1 MKKILSFLVIL
12 MIVFMIPTL
21 SHAELYYDSANP
33 GYTYDYYDDIDYY
46 YDSNYDDEY
55 YDDYYYDD
63 YEDEYY
69 EDDMPMAAVLFMEA
83 FVTIHMSVFVLWPF
97 AHLIEKENPKKMF
110 WFFFISRIV
119 ILMYCNF
126 FVSTMICIVDF
137 FAVFIGAFIVVPV
150 TASIQAGREK
160 RELKKLKREIS
171 PEGFLRRHGIDINN
185 SNATYTVTRTTTTK
199 KYGPDGFETNTTVD
213 SFDSNDD
220 LNDDPIQRY

>member
-1 MKKILSFLVIL
+1 MKKILSFLLLMVLIL
-12 MIVFMIPTL
+12 IPTF
-21 SHAELYYDSANP
+21 SYAELYYDSASP
-33 GYTYDYYDDIDYY
+33 DYTYD
-46 YDSNYDDEY
+46 Y

-69 EDDMPMAAVLFMEA
+69 EDDMPMAAVIFMEA

-126 FVSTMICIVDF
+126 FVSTLICIVDF
-137 FAVFIGAFIVVPV
+137 IAVFIGAFIVVPV
-150 TASIQAGREK
+150 TAAIQAGREK

-171 PEGFLRRHGIDINN
+171 PEDFFRKHGIDINN
-185 SNATYTVTRTTTTK
+185 PNTTYTVTRTTTTH
-199 KYGPDGFETNTTVD
+199 KYGPDGLETTVEVD
-213 SFDSNDD
+213 NGDD
-220 LNDDPIQRY
+220 GNSDPITRY

>member
-1 MKKILSFLVIL
+1 MKKILSFLLLMVLIL
-12 MIVFMIPTL
+12 IPTF
-21 SHAELYYDSANP
+21 SYAELYYDSASP
-33 GYTYDYYDDIDYY
+33 DYTYDYYDDYYYDNDYY

-55 YDDYYYDD
+55 YDDDYYYDD

-69 EDDMPMAAVLFMEA
+69 EDDMPMAGVLFVEA

-126 FVSTMICIVDF
+126 FVSPAICMVDF
-137 FAVFIGAFIVVPV
+137 FAVFIGAFIIVPI
-150 TASIQAGREK
+150 TAAIQAGREK

-171 PEGFLRRHGIDINN
+171 PEGFMRRNGSDVN
-185 SNATYTVTRTTTTK
+185 S
-199 KYGPDGFETNTTVD
+199 
-213 SFDSNDD
+213 
-220 LNDDPIQRY
+220 DPITRY